1 MEIEHLEKKWVPV
14 AQLKN
19 NFKKV
24 VDPGYFGRYIQ
35 NKAYVPVT
43 RIPDSN
49 KNEYTQYIARGGKGL
64 SGLREDL
71 RYVRFVMNLR
81 KAMTR
86 KRERKREASRP
97 ARTRTRTSRA
107 KGGVQLAK
115 GGKRLIPLEGRVAKG
130 GKRALGGQV
139 AKGGKRP
146 RAVSAGTKLDLTGLR
161 YGTPLNKEALA
172 GLEEKN
178 INSYPEHG
186 DYANLL
192 NWYFRGGKVDF
203 IPTIS
208 GRHWGMRM
216 SELPPGLRGMKFIGD
231 LHREI
236 DRYKEQKKKQTT
248 GGDRGTAADNRSAS
262 SRPVNVER
270 SNRNLPA
277 GSAGSNRG
285 SAGSGRGSA
294 GSSRGSAGSNRGS
307 AGSSRGSAGSGR
319 GSAGSG
325 RNQPAGYPVKKV
337 FKPASELKLMF
348 QNFVDSSNNLNP
360 HVIYTTRMIPN
371 TNITE
376 YKKYPPG
383 TNFANLPP
391 ALRYVKYVF
400 DTRERMSRDRK
411 RKFRKQKKVDGG

>member
-1 MEIEHLEKKWVPV
+1 M
-14 AQLKN
+14 ASLKE
-19 NFKKV
+19 
-24 VDPGYFGRYIQ
+24 G
-35 NKAYVPVT
+35 
-43 RIPDSN
+43 
-49 KNEYTQYIARGGKGL
+49 
-64 SGLREDL
+64 L

-97 ARTRTRTSRA
+97 ARTRTRTSRSKGGGVQLAKGGGVQLAKGGRGQLA

-115 GGKRLIPLEGRVAKG
+115 GGKR
-130 GKRALGGQV
+130 
-139 AKGGKRP
+139 P
-146 RAVSAGTKLDLTGLR
+146 RAFSAGTKLDLAGLR
-161 YGTPLNKEALA
+161 YGTPLNKEEALA

-192 NWYFRGGKVDF
+192 NWFFRGGKVGF

-216 SELPPGLRGMKFIGD
+216 SELPPHLRGRKFIGD

-248 GGDRGTAADNRSAS
+248 GGDRGTVADNRSTS

-277 GSAGSNRG
+277 GSAGSGRG

-294 GSSRGSAGSNRGS
+294 GSNRGSAGSNRGP
-307 AGSSRGSAGSGR
+307 AGSNRGPAGSN
-319 GSAGSG
+319 
-325 RNQPAGYPVKKV
+325 RNLSDGYPVQKV
-337 FKPASELKLMF
+337 FKPAKELKSMF
-348 QNFVDSSNNLNP
+348 QNFVGSSNYLDP
-360 HVIYTTRMIPN
+360 HVIYTTRQIPN
-371 TNITE
+371 NNIGR
-376 YKKYPPG
+376 YKAYPPG
-383 TNFANLPP
+383 TNFATLSPG
-391 ALRYVKYVF
+391 LRYVKYVF